1 MSKIIGIDLGTT
13 NSVVSTMEGTKPRVI
28 ENKDGS
34 RTTPSVVAFKDGQI
48 IVGDA
53 AKRQAITNPNTVSSI
68 KRDMGTNRIVK
79 IDDKEY
85 KPEQISAMILGYLK
99 EYAESSLGTKVTKA
113 VITVPAYFNDQQRQA
128 TKDAGKIAGLDI
140 ERIINE
146 PTSAALAYGLDKENL
161 KEQKILVYDLG
172 GGTFDVSVL
181 EIDEGTLEVL
191 ATTGDNRLGGDDF
204 DKLIMDTIIERF
216 KAEHKID
223 ISSDKMA
230 MQRIKEVSEKTKK
243 DLSGMLEV
251 DIDLPFLTANASGP
265 IHFNTKLTRAE
276 FEKMAKPLINKTLE
290 SVRQALK
297 DAKLS
302 ANDIHKVLLVGGST
316 RIPAVKAMLEQELN
330 KKIDTNINPD
340 EVVAMGAAIQGGIL
354 SGDLNDLL
362 LLDVTPLSL
371 GIETLGGVMTPI
383 IKRNTTIPVTKSEVF
398 STAQDNQPQ
407 VDINILQ
414 GERPMSAQNK
424 SLGRFILEGID
435 PAPRGVPQIEVKFSI
450 DANGIVSISA
460 IDKKTNNEKT
470 ITITDS
476 GNLSED
482 EIDRMVQE
490 AKDNAENDNKVK
502 EEVTTVN
509 EAQTLLNS
517 FEEMLSSDQTKALPQ
532 EQREQFE
539 KELAEL
545 KTLIEERDVTKL
557 RQKIDSFNEMM
568 SQAASMMNNPN
579 NETDSVEKEATDSEE
594 EDDKTIIDQ

>member
-53 AKRQAITNPNTVSSI
+53 AKRQAITNPNTVISI
-68 KRDMGTNRIVK
+68 KRDMGTDRVVK

-99 EYAESSLGTKVTKA
+99 EYAESSLGTKITKA

-128 TKDAGKIAGLDI
+128 TKDAGKIAGLEI

-216 KAEHKID
+216 KAEHKMD

-251 DIDLPFLTANASGP
+251 DVDLPFLTANASGP
-265 IHFNTKLTRAE
+265 IHFNTKITRAE
-276 FEKMAKPLINKTLE
+276 FEKMAKPLINKTLD
-290 SVRQALK
+290 SVRLALK

-302 ANDIHKVLLVGGST
+302 ASDIHKVLLVGGST
-316 RIPAVKAMLEQELN
+316 RIPAVKTMLEQELN

-407 VDINILQ
+407 VDINVLQ
-414 GERPMSAQNK
+414 GERPMAAQNK

-435 PAPRGVPQIEVKFSI
+435 PAPRGIPQIEVKFSI

-476 GNLSED
+476 GNLSET
-482 EIDRMVQE
+482 EIERMVQE

-517 FEEMLSSDQTKALPQ
+517 LEEMLASEQTQALPQ

-539 KELAEL
+539 KELEEL
-545 KTLIEERDVTKL
+545 KALITERDVTKL
-557 RQKIDSFNEMM
+557 REKIDSFNQMM
-568 SQAASMMNNPN
+568 SQAASMMNNADDSA
-579 NETDSVEKEATDSEE
+579 NEEVSDEE

>member
-68 KRDMGTNRIVK
+68 KRDMGTSRIVK

-99 EYAESSLGTKVTKA
+99 EYAESSLGTKITKA

-128 TKDAGKIAGLDI
+128 TKDAGKIAGLEI

-146 PTSAALAYGLDKENL
+146 PTSAALAYGLDKDNL

-251 DIDLPFLTANASGP
+251 DVDLPFLTANTSGP

-276 FEKMAKPLINKTLE
+276 FEKMAKKLIEKTLA

-302 ANDIHKVLLVGGST
+302 ASDIHKVLLVGGST
-316 RIPAVKAMLEQELN
+316 RIPAVKTMLEQELS

-435 PAPRGVPQIEVKFSI
+435 PAPRGLPQIEVKFSI

-476 GNLSED
+476 GNLSE
-482 EIDRMVQE
+482 EQIERMVQE
-490 AKDNAENDNKVK
+490 AKDNEENDNKVK
-502 EEVTTVN
+502 EE
-509 EAQTLLNS
+509 
-517 FEEMLSSDQTKALPQ
+517 
-532 EQREQFE
+532 
-539 KELAEL
+539 
-545 KTLIEERDVTKL
+545 
-557 RQKIDSFNEMM
+557 
-568 SQAASMMNNPN
+568 AS
-579 NETDSVEKEATDSEE
+579 ETE
-594 EDDKTIIDQ
+594 EDDK